1 MSTLPPLRL
10 FLDRSTNGD
19 DFVKGM
25 KDLCPDTVS
34 IGEKYGV
41 KAAEG
46 VDDPVWLAEATKE
59 GRICVGADKKILS
72 GARPMEIAAVLR
84 YQVRY
89 LVYANN
95 NLRPADQLKIF
106 HSLLPRIRELTAAPG
121 PWAYTM
127 SQHDLVLTTRAALEQ
142 RLIRAAQRMG
152 YPST

>member
-1 MSTLPPLRL
+1 MSGLPPLRL

-25 KDLCPDTVS
+25 QDLCPDTVS

-46 VDDPVWLAEATKE
+46 VEDTVWLAAATQE
-59 GRICVGADKKILS
+59 ERICVGADKKILS
-72 GARPMEIAAVLR
+72 SSRPQEIAAVLR
-84 YQVRY
+84 HRARY

-95 NLRPADQLKIF
+95 NLRPADQLRIF
-106 HSLLPRIRELTAAPG
+106 SSLLPDIRELTATPG

-127 SQHDLVLTTRAALEQ
+127 SQHGLILTSREELEQ

-152 YPST
+152 YMGT